1 MITYEEI
8 IQRMLARVP
17 DTVDKREGSMIF
29 DALAPA
35 AIELVQMY
43 VELQGYLDLVFVDT
57 SSEDYLTRLCS
68 QFGVDRQAATYAI
81 RKASFE
87 GVTDIPIGGRF
98 TIDDLVYSA
107 TEKIQDGIYKVKCET
122 AGTIGNKSFG
132 KMVPVSFIE
141 GLKSITLEDVLVPG
155 EETET
160 DENLK
165 SRYFDYVREPAFG
178 GNIADYKRKVK
189 ALDGVGQV
197 KVFPV
202 WNGEGTVKLVILD
215 SECNKPS
222 ESLIENVNN
231 AVLGDVKGLGI
242 APIGHIV
249 TINAVGETPIN
260 FTIKDLRLK
269 DGYIQEVVE
278 ASIKTS
284 LESYLLSLRKEW
296 ESQNTLLAR
305 VTYTEY
311 KVLDVE
317 GVLDLN
323 EVQLNNSRANV
334 EIVAESIP
342 VLGEVV
348 FEYAT

>member
-98 TIDDLVYSA
+98 TIDDLVYTA
-107 TEKIQDGIYKVKCET
+107 TEKIQDGSCKVKCES
-122 AGTIGNKSFG
+122 AGEIGNKSFG
-132 KMVPVSFIE
+132 NMVPVSFIE
-141 GLKSITLEDVLVPG
+141 GLKTITLEDVLIPG
-155 EETET
+155 EEAET
-160 DENLK
+160 DEKLK
-165 SRYFDYVREPAFG
+165 ARYFEYVREPAFG
-178 GNIADYKRKVK
+178 GNIADYNRKVK
-189 ALDGVGQV
+189 AIDGVGQV

-215 SECNKPS
+215 SDFNKPS
-222 ESLIENVNN
+222 ESLIQEVQN
-231 AVLGDVKGLGI
+231 AVLGDTKGLGI

-249 TINAVGETPIN
+249 TTIPVSETPIS
-260 FTIKDLRLK
+260 FSIKGLK
-269 DGYIQEVVE
+269 LKGGYIKETVE
-278 ASIKTS
+278 ENIKNS

-296 ESQNTLLAR
+296 ESQETLLVRAS
-305 VTYTEY
+305 YTEY
-311 KVLDVE
+311 KVLDVD
-317 GVLDLN
+317 GVLDLT
-323 EVQLNNSRANV
+323 EVQINGVRLNLEVLEEN
-334 EIVAESIP
+334 IP
-342 VLGEVV
+342 VLDEVV